1 LDVTV
6 QTLFKNISELH
17 PSLLEMMQKLE
28 DKRTHWEGLS
38 DKVNAIADARTA
50 LDALR
55 NEHGEEMKRRAEEA
69 ERQRQIQV
77 NYQTNI
83 LYNMSHIN

>member
-1 LDVTV
+1 MDVTV

-38 DKVNAIADARTA
+38 DKVNAITDARTA

-55 NEHGEEMKRRAEEA
+55 NEHHEEMKRRAEEA
-69 ERQRQIQV
+69 DRQRHIQV
-77 NYQTNI
+77 YIHYNI
-83 LYNMSHIN
+83 CE